1 MSRTFSI
8 RSGSVDSLKLS
19 LRCGRKPNA
28 RQIRATLL
36 RLRPTRFARDRVLQ
50 CVASLGLLSRSRTPF
65 GLPRLS
71 LEDAATRLQATL
83 GSSRAPKRRAR
94 VAPEAP

>member
-19 LRCGRKPNA
+19 LRCGRKPKA

-36 RLRPTRFARDRVLQ
+36 RLRPTRFASARVLQ
-50 CVASLGLLSRSRTPF
+50 CVASRGLL
-65 GLPRLS
+65 
-71 LEDAATRLQATL
+71 
-83 GSSRAPKRRAR
+83 
-94 VAPEAP
+94 